1 MDAILPP
8 YPALINM
15 TSPGVYGNE
24 LILLI
29 KVNSDT
35 WAEVT
40 DDSNCVRVQRLL
52 KSGEEQSFSGS
63 ASFSV
68 VLGNAMAAQVLVRGQ
83 PLDLRARSRNNVAR
97 FDVQ

>member
-1 MDAILPP
+1 MGVVPTGQ
-8 YPALINM
+8 PAQV
-15 TSPGVYGNE
+15 TASTAVPVGNE

-40 DDSNCVRVQRLL
+40 DDSNRVRVQRLL
-52 KSGEEQSFSGS
+52 KAGEEQNFSGS